1 MYESFRSIATTA
13 ETQEEFKDFFQA
25 YHNHL
30 QQKLDFPPLKVSKA
44 LHAAAEVMN
53 EESWHHLTAKTQP
66 ATDTVNEPQQ
76 VRLTIRN
83 DDLDGQLW
91 ALTYVE
97 ADSNSLPA
105 MSSPQYFLSE
115 QECITELWSVVRGRM
130 FELELWETLLE
141 SIADPDYEFLTDDE
155 KLITKMQSQ
164 LVPQLRDEVMNN
176 ERQWELFENGTYDIN
191 NPDMRLEVIEYYFN
205 FMDGDGI
212 VAAYDISPVNLTK
225 RS

>member
-25 YHNHL
+25 YHNHI
-30 QQKLDFPPLKVSKA
+30 QKKLDFPPLKVSKA
-44 LHAAAEVMN
+44 LHAAAEVMS

-66 ATDTVNEPQQ
+66 AADAVKEPQQ

-83 DDLDGQLW
+83 DDLNGQLW
-91 ALTYVE
+91 ALTYME
-97 ADSNSLPA
+97 ADWESLPK

-115 QECITELWSVVRGRM
+115 QECIAELWNVVRVRM
-130 FELELWETLLE
+130 FELELWEMMLE
-141 SIADPDYEFLTDDE
+141 SIAGPDYEFLTDNE
-155 KLITKMQSQ
+155 NLIAEMQTL
-164 LVPQLRDEVMNN
+164 LVAQFRDEIMKNKH
-176 ERQWELFENGTYDIN
+176 QWALFEEGKLDITH
-191 NPDMRLEVIEYYFN
+191 PGMRLEVIEYYFN

-212 VAAYDISPVNLTK
+212 VADYDISPVRLTK